1 LVKQLRLQNM
11 RYSHGDS
18 AREWIICK
26 LNYRESY
33 KIISLLPVLSTE
45 PDERHSL
52 MQASAREKSVGHL
65 Y

>member
-1 LVKQLRLQNM
+1 M
-11 RYSHGDS
+11 GYTHGDL

-26 LNYRESY
+26 LNYREGH
-33 KIISLLPVLSTE
+33 KIISPLPVISTE

-52 MQASAREKSVGHL
+52 MQASAREKSAGQL